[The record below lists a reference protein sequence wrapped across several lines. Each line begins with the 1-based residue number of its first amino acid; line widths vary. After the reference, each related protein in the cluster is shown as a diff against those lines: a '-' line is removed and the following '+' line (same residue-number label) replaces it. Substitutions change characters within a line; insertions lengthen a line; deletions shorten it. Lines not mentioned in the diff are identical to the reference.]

1 MVDNAIMIHGETE
14 TIAYVQL
21 VLQDR
26 DVRLVNN
33 TKSEKY
39 LNNLSRY

>member
-14 TIAYVQL
+14 TIVYVQL
-21 VLQDR
+21 VIQDG

-33 TKSEKY
+33 TKSE
-39 LNNLSRY
+39 NT